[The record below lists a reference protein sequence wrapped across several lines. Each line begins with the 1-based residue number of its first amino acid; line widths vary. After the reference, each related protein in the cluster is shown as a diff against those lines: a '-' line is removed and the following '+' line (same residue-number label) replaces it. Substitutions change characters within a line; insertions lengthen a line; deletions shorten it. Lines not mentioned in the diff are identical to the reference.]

1 MTLTT
6 ELEAATASVRTMFG
20 AAACSCALA
29 SDDGAEL
36 RFVAANG
43 AGAENIVGVTMPVRR
58 GIAGWVALTGQPI
71 AIADVAR
78 DDRFARDIAE
88 ATEYVPTA
96 VLAAPLLDEHGETM
110 GVIEVLDPTR
120 LEDET
125 RLGGQ
130 RGTSAEL
137 AALTAAAAQVST
149 IVRLSRLASSAST
162 IAPEL
167 VAPLAEIAE
176 SGPAGQRL
184 AREVLG
190 AVGAFVRA
198 AR

>member
-1 MTLTT
+1 MTLIT

-29 SDDGAEL
+29 SEDGAEL
-36 RFVAANG
+36 RFVAADG
-43 AGAENIVGVTMPVRR
+43 AGADGIVGITMPIRR
-58 GIAGWVALTGQPI
+58 GIAGWVALSGQPI
-71 AIADVAR
+71 AVADVAS
-78 DDRFARDIAE
+78 DDRFARDIAQ

-96 VLAAPLLDEHGETM
+96 VLAAPLLDQEGETM

-137 AALTAAAAQVST
+137 TALTAAAAQVSA
-149 IVRLSRLASSAST
+149 IVRLSRLASSAT
-162 IAPEL
+162 TVAPDL
-167 VAPLAEIAE
+167 VGPLAEIAE
-176 SGPAGQRL
+176 SGPAGQQL
-184 AREVLG
+184 AREVIN
-190 AVGAFVRA
+190 AVGSYLRA

>member
-1 MTLTT
+1 MTLTS
-6 ELEAATASVRTMFG
+6 ELEAATAAVRTMFG

-29 SDDGAEL
+29 SDDGSEL
-36 RFVAANG
+36 QFVAADG
-43 AGAENIVGVTMPVRR
+43 AGSDGIVGVAMPIRR

-96 VLAAPLLDEHGETM
+96 VLAAPLLDEEGETM
-110 GVIEVLDPTR
+110 GVLEVLDPTR

-137 AALTAAAAQVST
+137 AALTAAAAQVSA

-162 IAPEL
+162 VAPDL
-167 VAPLAEIAE
+167 VGPLAEIAE
-176 SGPAGQRL
+176 SGPAGQQL
-184 AREVLG
+184 AREVIN
-190 AVGAFVRA
+190 AVGSYLRA

>member
-1 MTLTT
+1 MTLTD
-6 ELEAATASVRTMFG
+6 ELQAATASVRTMFG

-29 SDDGAEL
+29 SEDGAEL
-36 RFVAANG
+36 TFVAADG
-43 AGAENIVGVTMPVRR
+43 AGAAGIVGVSMPVRR
-58 GIAGWVALTGQPI
+58 GIAGWVALTAQPI
-71 AIADVAR
+71 AVSDVSR

-96 VLAAPLLDEHGETM
+96 VLAAPLVDEAGETI

-137 AALTAAAAQVST
+137 AALTAAATQVSS
-149 IVRLSRLASSAST
+149 IVRLSRQVT
-162 IAPEL
+162 VTTTVAPEL
-167 VAPLAEIAE
+167 VGALAEVAG

-184 AREVLG
+184 ARDVLE
-190 AVGAFVRA
+190 AVGSYLRA

>member
-36 RFVAANG
+36 RFVAADG
-43 AGAENIVGVTMPVRR
+43 AGADGIVGVTMPIRR

-96 VLAAPLLDEHGETM
+96 VLAAPLLDEEGETV

-120 LEDET
+120 LDDET

-137 AALTAAAAQVST
+137 AALTAAAAQVSA
-149 IVRLSRLASSAST
+149 IVRLSRLASSAATVS
-162 IAPEL
+162 PEL
-167 VAPLAEIAE
+167 VGPLAEIAE
-176 SGPAGQRL
+176 SGPAGQQL
-184 AREVLG
+184 AREVID
-190 AVGAFVRA
+190 AVGTYLRA